1 MVNEL
6 NDETFAK
13 NIAKGNVVVDF
24 YADWCGPCQL
34 MKPMFEKLAGEVK
47 NITFFKV
54 NVDKCQKAAQE
65 HDVRSIPTFA
75 LFKNGEEI
83 DQISGVISEGDFK
96 KKLKAVFG

>member
-13 NIAKGNVVVDF
+13 NIVKGNVVVDF

-34 MKPMFEKLAGEVK
+34 MKPMFEKLAAEVK
-47 NITFFKV
+47 NVTFFKV
-54 NVDKCQKAAQE
+54 NVDKCERAAQE
-65 HDVRSIPTFA
+65 HDVRSIPTFV
-75 LFKNGEEI
+75 LFKSGKEV
-83 DQISGVISEGDFK
+83 DRLVGVISEPEFK